1 MRWIIL
7 VIAATGRLRHE
18 DCEFK
23 ASLGFIEQDPVS
35 KTKQKGRA
43 GFRLPA
49 ARGDGDE
56 VGGGGEQT

>member
-1 MRWIIL
+1 VRWIIL

-35 KTKQKGRA
+35 KTKQNKQNNKQA
-43 GFRLPA
+43 NKQSYPH
-49 ARGDGDE
+49 
-56 VGGGGEQT
+56 